1 MTATST
7 AQTGIDHRWVRLE
20 VVVAAGLVAAFAA
33 VMLLVAR
40 TVVVPLAV
48 GAALLCLA
56 AAATVR
62 WPRAGALAIGG
73 LAALQTVG
81 NVANL
86 SLVLDDVSRPA
97 LSASFLVTFALQ
109 VVPLVGVVG
118 IVGVLCRAPGRMASV
133 ALLAG
138 AGLLAAGLVVG
149 LLGGAA

>member
-20 VVVAAGLVAAFAA
+20 VVVAAGLAA